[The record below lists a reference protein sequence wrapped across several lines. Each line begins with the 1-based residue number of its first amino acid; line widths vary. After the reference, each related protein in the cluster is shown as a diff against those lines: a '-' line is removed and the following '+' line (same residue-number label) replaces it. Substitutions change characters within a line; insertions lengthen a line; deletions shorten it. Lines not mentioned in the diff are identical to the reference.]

1 MDKITVLFEKHKR
14 VFTVLF
20 VFSLLLYLW
29 PLYSL
34 IDAYFTGTTT
44 VFFSVYV
51 EPGLEAVKEE
61 ASGILLASIV
71 FPVLPLCFVY
81 QVLFFWFFKKTRKK

>member
-1 MDKITVLFEKHKR
+1 MDKITVFFEKHKR

-34 IDAYFTGTTT
+34 VDAYFTGTTT

-51 EPGLEAVKEE
+51 EPGCEAVKEA
-61 ASGILLASIV
+61 ASGILLASII
-71 FPVLPLCFVY
+71 FPVLPLSLVY
-81 QVLFFWFFKKTRKK
+81 QILFLYFFKKTHKK